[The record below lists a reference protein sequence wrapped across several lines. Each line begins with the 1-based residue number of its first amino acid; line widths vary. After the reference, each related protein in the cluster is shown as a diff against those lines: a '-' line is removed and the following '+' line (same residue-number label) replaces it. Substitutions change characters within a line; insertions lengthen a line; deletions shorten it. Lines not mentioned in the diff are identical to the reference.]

1 MKLHQIFSNIKVACL
16 QGKSYIT
23 VNYSKFIV
31 NFFTILY
38 LNGFIANFKV
48 LNNFKI
54 KVYITYLSNSLSIF
68 QSLKIM
74 SKGSK
79 KNYISFNKMVFFF
92 NNKFFIVFNSK
103 GLLTNFQVIKKRVG
117 GELVCLRYF
126 F

>member
-79 KNYISFNKMVFFF
+79 KNYISFNKLVFFF
-92 NNKFFIVFNSK
+92 NNKFCIVSTSK
-103 GLLTNFQVIKKRVG
+103 GLLTNFQAIKKRVG

>member
-79 KNYISFNKMVFFF
+79 KNYISFNKLVFFF
-92 NNKFFIVFNSK
+92 INKFFINY
-103 GLLTNFQVIKKRVG
+103 LLNLLFIFKNFKIILK
-117 GELVCLRYF
+117 
-126 F
+126 